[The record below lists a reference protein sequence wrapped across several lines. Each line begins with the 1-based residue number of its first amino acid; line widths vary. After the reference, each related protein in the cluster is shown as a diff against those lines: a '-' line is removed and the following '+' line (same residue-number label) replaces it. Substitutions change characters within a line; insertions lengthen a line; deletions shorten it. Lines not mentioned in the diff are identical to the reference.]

1 MSNPNY
7 WPWWIGGVGLA
18 LVAVGFPVLNRAP
31 LGVSG
36 AMGRLVAFLAPGRAQ
51 GSDDEGSAPETAQG
65 GATDCAAADGPPLG
79 CDPIPRSGTG
89 TDTVGNPASA
99 GVRTPAWT
107 GPVFLLSMLLG
118 GSLAAWIGKTG
129 FGGSG
134 LSAGFRSLFGDGAG
148 AVAALFLGGLLVG
161 FGTRWSGGC
170 TSGHGLSGV
179 GRLQPASLAATGV
192 FFGTAIAVSF
202 LIERILR

>member
-18 LVAVGFPVLNRAP
+18 LVAVGFPLLNRVP

-36 AMGRLVAFLAPGRAQ
+36 AMGRLVAFLSPGKAR
-51 GSDDEGSAPETAQG
+51 GTSDDDSPTETADVT
-65 GATDCAAADGPPLG
+65 AADCAPAG
-79 CDPIPRSGTG
+79 CDPIPRTGPGTG
-89 TDTVGNPASA
+89 T
-99 GVRTPAWT
+99 RTPAWT
-107 GPVFLLSMLLG
+107 GPAFLLSMLLG
-118 GSLAAWIGKTG
+118 GSLATWVGKTG

-134 LSAGFRSLFGDGAG
+134 LSTGFRTLFGDGAG
-148 AVAALFLGGLLVG
+148 ALAALFLGGLLVG

-202 LIERILR
+202 LIERLLR

>member
-1 MSNPNY
+1 MPNANY
-7 WPWWIGGVGLA
+7 WPWWMGGVGLA
-18 LVAVGFPVLNRAP
+18 LVAVGFPLLNRTP

-36 AMGRLVAFLAPGRAQ
+36 AMGRLVALLTPGKTRP
-51 GSDDEGSAPETAQG
+51 SCNDESAAEG
-65 GATDCAAADGPPLG
+65 GEAAAVG
-79 CDPIPRSGTG
+79 CDPMPPIGI
-89 TDTVGNPASA
+89 DAS
-99 GVRTPAWT
+99 RPPAWRS
-107 GPVFLLSMLLG
+107 PVFLVSMLVG
-118 GSLAAWIGKTG
+118 GSLAAGIGGTG

-134 LSAGFRSLFGDGAG
+134 LSVGFRSLFGDGAG

-192 FFGTAIAVSF
+192 FFGTAIVVSF
-202 LIERILR
+202 LLERMLR

>member
-7 WPWWIGGVGLA
+7 WPWWIGGAGLA
-18 LVAVGFPVLNRAP
+18 LVAVGFPWLNRAP

-36 AMGRLVAFLAPGRAQ
+36 AMGQLAAFLTPGRPR
-51 GSDDEGSAPETAQG
+51 GSGDEDSALEATEGCTATEGSSV
-65 GATDCAAADGPPLG
+65 G
-79 CDPIPRSGTG
+79 CDPIPRAGTG
-89 TDTVGNPASA
+89 TGGNSAASPNNA
-99 GVRTPAWT
+99 RTPAWA
-107 GPVFLLSMLLG
+107 GPAFLLSMLLG
-118 GSLAAWIGKTG
+118 GSLAAWVGKTG

-134 LSAGFRSLFGDGAG
+134 LSPGFRALFGDGAG
-148 AVAALFLGGLLVG
+148 ALAALFFGGLLVG

-202 LIERILR
+202 LIERLLR

>member
-7 WPWWIGGVGLA
+7 WPWWIGGAGLA
-18 LVAVGFPVLNRAP
+18 LVAVGFPLLNRAP

-36 AMGRLVAFLAPGRAQ
+36 ALGRLVALISPGRGCPDDDAT
-51 GSDDEGSAPETAQG
+51 GTSDGCVPD
-65 GATDCAAADGPPLG
+65 G
-79 CDPIPRSGTG
+79 CDPVPRSEEGREAAW
-89 TDTVGNPASA
+89 VSPA
-99 GVRTPAWT
+99 
-107 GPVFLLSMLLG
+107 FLLSMLLG
-118 GSLAAWIGKTG
+118 GTLAAWVGGTG

-134 LSAGFRSLFGDGAG
+134 LTEGFRTLFGSGSG
-148 AVAALFLGGLLVG
+148 AVAALFVGGLLVG

-202 LIERILR
+202 LLEKILR

>member
-1 MSNPNY
+1 MSNPSY
-7 WPWWIGGVGLA
+7 WPWWIGGAGLA
-18 LVAVGFPVLNRAP
+18 LVAVGFPLLNRVP

-36 AMGRLVAFLAPGRAQ
+36 AMGRLVAFLASGRAQ
-51 GSDDEGSAPETAQG
+51 KSDEEGSAAEPA
-65 GATDCAAADGPPLG
+65 ANDDAVDCAALG
-79 CDPIPRSGTG
+79 CDPIPRSGIRTG
-89 TDTVGNPASA
+89 SQPVSTTQRASVWTSPA
-99 GVRTPAWT
+99 
-107 GPVFLLSMLLG
+107 FLLSMLLG
-118 GSLAAWIGKTG
+118 GTLATWVGGTG

-134 LSAGFRSLFGDGAG
+134 LSTGFRSLFGDGAG

-202 LIERILR
+202 LIERLLR

>member
-18 LVAVGFPVLNRAP
+18 LVAVGFPLLNRAP

-36 AMGRLVAFLAPGRAQ
+36 AMGRLVASLAPGRSR
-51 GSDDEGSAPETAQG
+51 GSGDGAAAS
-65 GATDCAAADGPPLG
+65 GATDGYTATEASSVG
-79 CDPIPRSGTG
+79 CDPIPRAGMGTG
-89 TDTVGNPASA
+89 GNAAASA
-99 GVRTPAWT
+99 NSTLTPAWA
-107 GPVFLLSMLLG
+107 GPAFLLSMLLG
-118 GSLAAWIGKTG
+118 GSLAAWVGKTG

-134 LSAGFRSLFGDGAG
+134 LSTGFRSLFGDGAG

-202 LIERILR
+202 LIERLLR

>member
-18 LVAVGFPVLNRAP
+18 LVAVGFPLLNRAP

-36 AMGRLVAFLAPGRAQ
+36 AMGQLAALLTPGRSRRS
-51 GSDDEGSAPETAQG
+51 GDEGSAVENPEESSV
-65 GATDCAAADGPPLG
+65 G
-79 CDPIPRSGTG
+79 CDPIPRAG
-89 TDTVGNPASA
+89 TDTATG
-99 GVRTPAWT
+99 TPAWT
-107 GPVFLLSMLLG
+107 GPAFLVSMLLG
-118 GSLAAWIGKTG
+118 GSLAAWVGKTG

-134 LSAGFRSLFGDGAG
+134 LSPGFRALFGDGAG

-202 LIERILR
+202 LIERLLR